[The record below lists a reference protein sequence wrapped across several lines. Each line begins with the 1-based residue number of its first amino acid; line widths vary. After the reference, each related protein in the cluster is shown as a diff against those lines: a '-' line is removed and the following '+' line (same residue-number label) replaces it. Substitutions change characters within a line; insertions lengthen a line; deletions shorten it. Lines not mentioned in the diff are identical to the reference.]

1 MTKNYKNMIT
11 CHLRTEEINPLPYPT
26 PISHLVPLV
35 ENFSFPIHRH
45 LVATQPRNR
54 VGSSPYFRCT
64 FSVLPLYWIQTI
76 YREGTEQV
84 QRRYI
89 QIPVLRRHLSLL
101 NIDYQFFFEQLLF
114 SLYFCNGLKHTN
126 TTQLYE

>member
-11 CHLRTEEINPLPYPT
+11 CHLRTEKINPLPYPT

-35 ENFSFPIHRH
+35 ENFSSPIHRH
-45 LVATQPRNR
+45 LVATQPRNH

-89 QIPVLRRHLSLL
+89 Q
-101 NIDYQFFFEQLLF
+101 FFFEQLLF

-126 TTQLYE
+126 TTQLYEYK

>member
-11 CHLRTEEINPLPYPT
+11 CHLRTEEINPPPYPT

-54 VGSSPYFRCT
+54 VGSSPI
-64 FSVLPLYWIQTI
+64 SDVP
-76 YREGTEQV
+76 
-84 QRRYI
+84 
-89 QIPVLRRHLSLL
+89 
-101 NIDYQFFFEQLLF
+101 
-114 SLYFCNGLKHTN
+114 SLYFLCIGYRPSTEKVQSKYREDISKYLF
-126 TTQLYE
+126 